1 MHLLG
6 QALHGHLPRPGPLA
20 ISLHLVPGGRGH
32 IGSRSPLLFLQRPP
46 LCLLDPK
53 GAQAP
58 RELSAASGDIPRVTP
73 GELLL
78 EQWVETTVVVSSP
91 HAQDGPWVRS
101 TGAEMPRRIP
111 PGPLVPPWAGAGAG
125 RDVSSHLDFLYIS
138 VFYPKNALSL

>member
-1 MHLLG
+1 MDCSLPG
-6 QALHGHLPRPGPLA
+6 SSVHGIFQVVVTYTVKGFG
-20 ISLHLVPGGRGH
+20 VVNKTEV
-32 IGSRSPLLFLQRPP
+32 
-46 LCLLDPK
+46 CLLDPK

-58 RELSAASGDIPRVTP
+58 RELSAVSGDIPRVTP

-125 RDVSSHLDFLYIS
+125 RDVSSHLDFLCIS